1 MLSAKLLEN
10 WIFRSEGSQD
20 VGWSAN
26 QSGYMTDF
34 IQSKQSRSNITKCGE
49 IQIMTL
55 DS

>member
-20 VGWSAN
+20 GGLLAN
-26 QSGYMTDF
+26 PSGFMTDST
-34 IQSKQSRSNITKCGE
+34 QSKQSKSNSTKYGE

-55 DS
+55 HS